1 MAAVNTDTYTEPVD
15 RDSPA
20 MVLASK
26 NGSWSTV
33 WDILDKKPY
42 LVNSIPRE
50 RAWGILHQAVWWHN
64 ADAVRKMLGIPG
76 CNSELLTK
84 NGLRPLDIETSGEIK
99 GLLRQHIENKE
110 VSKTSFFLSPVELE
124 VPTDGIIPNQLTFEE
139 LKEQE
144 QPQLNNINEASKKR
158 DWKKLFS
165 ILKFWS
171 HLINLVHPETGLAVI
186 HHAALSG
193 NVKAVIEVLS
203 YEACDPNVKTEK
215 PATVGPGK
223 TAAQITTNE
232 AVKVAIVAKLNEMN
246 KRYNEA
252 PTCVK
257 PEEAQLHLMW
267 YVYGAIQNNTIT
279 KDKFNP
285 SYFSSFPEM
294 ERHIYDFISTGN
306 NWRQVR
312 DIVYREVYKVN
323 ALEANNINDSKS
335 MEAFSQQLLRT
346 YTADG
351 YYLQLNEELR
361 ATPLDYNKNNPKFS
375 LYTALTNAV
384 LFHGKCDG
392 LSDPYTKNT
401 YRYMELTS
409 EQLQKY
415 KVGFKFAWLSF
426 TSSSSNENIYFSG
439 KKFIFN
445 NETQCPWSP
454 RGVEKISCSPIEK
467 EYLYPCSAHFEVTKV
482 DGEVIHLKLV
492 NPDIILRPLELIYET
507 SRLKYDGLVSDYN
520 NRYTRILD
528 KKRTLDEAN
537 LKLHGLHLEVER
549 NRNYETQVAEHK
561 VKRIP
566 LPRGT
571 MSYHC
576 RECNSTCH
584 YPCVESDM
592 YLDRCVIC
600 IPAAEA
606 ACTKCRGK
614 CHFRQHARVN
624 YRIEERLQFRN
635 NIDKDM
641 KIRFENTE
649 PEYQAQ
655 EAVCHSLS
663 QEFNALL
670 SASPNA
676 RDLIG
681 NMQQVTGELS
691 NVIEVNEDNQWS
703 RWNEIVKE
711 TCDGRVFVENCRF
724 QMEELGLL

>member
-1 MAAVNTDTYTEPVD
+1 MAAVNTYTYTEPVD
-15 RDSPA
+15 RDSPT

-50 RAWGILHQAVWWHN
+50 RAWGILHHAVWWHN
-64 ADAVRKMLGIPG
+64 AGAVRKILEIPG

-144 QPQLNNINEASKKR
+144 QPQLNNKNKASKKGEL
-158 DWKKLFS
+158 KKVP

-215 PATVGPGK
+215 PATAGPGR
-223 TAAQITTNE
+223 TAAQIATNE
-232 AVKVAIVAKLNEMN
+232 AVKVAIVTKLNEMN

-257 PEEAQLHLMW
+257 PEEAQLNLMW

-294 ERHIYDFISTGN
+294 ETHIYDFISTGN
-306 NWRQVR
+306 NWRQTR
-312 DIVYREVYKVN
+312 DSIAKQIYRFDACNN
-323 ALEANNINDSKS
+323 ATSNNI
-335 MEAFSQQLLRT
+335 EYLFRGLFRA
-346 YTADG
+346 YTAG
-351 YYLQLNEELR
+351 YYSKLNNEIR
-361 ATPLDYNKNNPKFS
+361 AIPLDYKRKNSDCS
-375 LYTALTNAV
+375 LFAALSNAV
-384 LFHGKCDG
+384 LFHGACYG
-392 LSDPYTKNT
+392 LSGPYTETT
-401 YRYMELTS
+401 YRRVRLNR
-409 EQLQKY
+409 EQFKKY

-426 TSSSSNENIYFSG
+426 TSSSSNENIKISG
-439 KKFIFN
+439 HKFIIN
-445 NETQCPWSP
+445 NEMKCPWSP
-454 RGVEKISCSPIEK
+454 RGIETISCSPIEK
-467 EYLYPCSAHFEVTKV
+467 EYMYPCGAQFEVTKV
-482 DGEVIHLKLV
+482 DGEEIFLKLV
-492 NPDIILRPLELIYET
+492 NPDMIVRPLELIYKT

-537 LKLHGLHLEVER
+537 LNLHNLHFEVER

-561 VKRIP
+561 VNIIP

-592 YLDRCVIC
+592 FLDRCAIC

-606 ACTKCRGK
+606 ACIQCRGR

-641 KIRFENTE
+641 KIIFENTE

-691 NVIEVNEDNQWS
+691 NVTEVNEDNQWS

-711 TCDGRVFVENCRF
+711 TCEGRVFVEKCRF